1 MNETAPVEMAPVE
14 MAPQE
19 FATQEWPFYWLT
31 RATGLY
37 LSQLERALKTAGLDV
52 ARYRVLMCVRPGQAR
67 SITEIADLAIVKIPT
82 MMKIIQ
88 RMQAEGLVQAAPRAG
103 DGRFTDVSLTQAGM
117 AARDTAWKMAHAL
130 YEQVFSGDAA
140 PDRLTVNR
148 ELARIVA
155 HLEG

>member
-1 MNETAPVEMAPVE
+1 MNETAPVE

-67 SITEIADLAIVKIPT
+67 SITEIADLAIVKIP
-82 MMKIIQ
+82 
-88 RMQAEGLVQAAPRAG
+88 R
-103 DGRFTDVSLTQAGM
+103 
-117 AARDTAWKMAHAL
+117 
-130 YEQVFSGDAA
+130 
-140 PDRLTVNR
+140 
-148 ELARIVA
+148 
-155 HLEG
+155 

>member
-1 MNETAPVEMAPVE
+1 MNETAPVE

-117 AARDTAWKMAHAL
+117 AARNTAWKMAHAL